1 MNGFVNVAITS
12 LERRF
17 DLKSTQSGFI
27 ASSYDMGSLLA
38 VVPISY
44 FGGLTGTSKP
54 RYVCTNLMLST
65 ACQLNEIKVN
75 KKHFLFST
83 YYFSD
88 ILLLVFFA
96 WELVL

>member
-1 MNGFVNVAITS
+1 MLVNGFVNVAITS

-38 VVPISY
+38 VVPISN

-54 RYVCTNLMLST
+54 RYISKFNTNSSLPVDIIRLRRNS
-65 ACQLNEIKVN
+65 V
-75 KKHFLFST
+75 
-83 YYFSD
+83 YY
-88 ILLLVFFA
+88 
-96 WELVL
+96 